1 MHILLLFCTY
11 NSELKPILG
20 RRLYTHFLWTM
31 HMLQRREWANNCFRA
46 LRERNLETAFHLCV
60 ERPVT
65 RTIWEAIG
73 IAIVSSQVPTH
84 ALLAG
89 SALS

>member
-20 RRLYTHFLWTM
+20 SCLYTPFLLTV
-31 HMLQRREWANNCFRA
+31 HMLQWREWVNNYFCA

-73 IAIVSSQVPTH
+73 N
-84 ALLAG
+84 
-89 SALS
+89 